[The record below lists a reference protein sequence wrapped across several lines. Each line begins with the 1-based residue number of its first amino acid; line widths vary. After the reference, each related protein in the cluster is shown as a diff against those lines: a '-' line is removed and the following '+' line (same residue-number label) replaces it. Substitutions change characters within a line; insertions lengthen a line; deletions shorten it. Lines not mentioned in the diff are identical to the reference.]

1 MHDQVTA
8 ESILDTIGNT
18 PLILLRKISG
28 DGPQIL
34 GKLEAG
40 NPTGSVKDRIGLSM
54 IRAAESSGELRGG
67 MTIVEPTSGN
77 TGIALAMAA
86 AALGYR
92 LILTMPASMSVERRS
107 VMASYGA
114 TIELTPAADDM
125 PGAIKRA
132 EEIKAADPDSVYMP
146 QQFSNPANP
155 KAHRDATG
163 PEILAATGGR
173 IDAFVV
179 GVGTGGTISG
189 AGQVL
194 KAEIP
199 ELRIVAVEPAR
210 SPVLSGGEPGLHGI
224 QGIGAGFVPEVM
236 DLDLVDEI
244 VTVDDEE
251 AFSTMRR
258 LAREEGILVGPSAG
272 ANVAAARRYGIEN
285 PDMSRLVTLLC
296 DTGFRYFSVDGF
308 APA

>member
-1 MHDQVTA
+1 MLDAMTA
-8 ESILDTIGNT
+8 DSILDTIGGT
-18 PLILLRKISG
+18 PLIQLKKISG
-28 DGPQIL
+28 DGPEIL

-54 IRAAESSGELRGG
+54 IRAAESTGALRKG

-92 LILTMPASMSVERRS
+92 LILTMPTSMSVERRS

-114 TIELTPAADDM
+114 EIELTPAVDDM
-125 PGAIKRA
+125 PGAIERA
-132 EEIKAADPDSVYMP
+132 EEIKARDPVSVYMP

-155 KAHRDATG
+155 QAHRDATG
-163 PEILAATGGR
+163 PEILAATGGEL
-173 IDAFVV
+173 DAFVV

-189 AGQVL
+189 AGKLL
-194 KAEIP
+194 KTEIP
-199 ELRIVAVEPAR
+199 QLRIVAVEPAQ
-210 SPVLSGGEPGLHGI
+210 SPVLAGGKPGLHGI
-224 QGIGAGFVPEVM
+224 QGIGAGFIPEVM

-244 VTVDDEE
+244 IAVEDKE

-272 ANVAAARRYGIEN
+272 ANVAAALRCGTEK
-285 PDMSRLVTLLC
+285 PDVSRIVTLLC

-308 APA
+308 GGT

>member
-1 MHDQVTA
+1 MPEAVTA
-8 ESILDTIGNT
+8 NSILDTIGGT
-18 PLILLRKISG
+18 PLIQLKKISG
-28 DGPQIL
+28 DGPEIL
-34 GKLEAG
+34 GKLEAV

-54 IRAAESSGELRGG
+54 IRAAESAGDLRKG

-92 LILTMPASMSVERRS
+92 LILTMPTSMSVERRS

-114 TIELTPAADDM
+114 EIELTPAADDM

-132 EEIKAADPDSVYMP
+132 EEIKAADPESVYMP

-155 KAHRDATG
+155 QAHRDATG
-163 PEILAATGGR
+163 PEILAATGGKL
-173 IDAFVV
+173 DAFVV
-179 GVGTGGTISG
+179 GVGTGGTITG

-194 KAEIP
+194 KAGIP
-199 ELRIVAVEPAR
+199 ELRIVAVEPSR
-210 SPVLSGGEPGLHGI
+210 SPVLAGGKPGLHGI

-236 DLDLVDEI
+236 DFDLVDEI
-244 VTVDDEE
+244 IAVEDEE

-272 ANVAAARRYGIEN
+272 ANVAAALRYGVEN
-285 PDMSRLVTLLC
+285 PDLSRIVTLLC
-296 DTGFRYFSVDGF
+296 DTGFRYFSVEGF
-308 APA
+308 GGA

>member
-1 MHDQVTA
+1 MYKAVTA

-18 PLILLRKISG
+18 PLIPLKKISG
-28 DGPQIL
+28 DGPEIL
-34 GKLEAG
+34 GKLEAV
-40 NPTGSVKDRIGLSM
+40 NPTGSIKDRIGLSM
-54 IRAAESSGELRGG
+54 IRAAESSGELQAG

-92 LILTMPASMSVERRS
+92 LILTMPTSMSVERRS

-114 TIELTPAADDM
+114 GIELTPAADDM

-132 EEIKAADPDSVYMP
+132 EEIKATDPDSVYMP

-155 KAHRDATG
+155 QAHRDATG

-173 IDAFVV
+173 MDAFVV

-199 ELRIVAVEPAR
+199 ALRIVAVEPAR

-244 VTVDDEE
+244 LAVDDDE

-272 ANVAAARRYGIEN
+272 ANVAAALRYGTEN
-285 PDMSRLVTLLC
+285 PELNRFVTLLC

-308 APA
+308 GGA

>member
-1 MHDQVTA
+1 MPDGVTA
-8 ESILDTIGNT
+8 SSILDTIGGT
-18 PLILLRKISG
+18 PLIQLKKISG
-28 DGPQIL
+28 DGPEIL

-54 IRAAESSGELRGG
+54 IRAAESGGALRTG

-92 LILTMPASMSVERRS
+92 LILTMPTSMSVERRS

-114 TIELTPAADDM
+114 EIELTSAVDDM

-132 EEIKAADPDSVYMP
+132 EEIKAEDPESVYMP

-155 KAHRDATG
+155 QAHRDATG
-163 PEILAATGGR
+163 PEILAATGGVLE
-173 IDAFVV
+173 AFVV

-194 KAEIP
+194 KTEIP
-199 ELRIVAVEPAR
+199 DLRIVAVEPAR
-210 SPVLSGGEPGLHGI
+210 SPVLAGGKPGLHGI

-244 VTVDDEE
+244 IAVEDEE
-251 AFSTMRR
+251 AFGTMRR

-272 ANVAAARRYGIEN
+272 ANVAAALRYGAQN
-285 PDMSRLVTLLC
+285 PNLNRVVTLLC
-296 DTGFRYFSVDGF
+296 DTGFRYFSVEGF
-308 APA
+308 GV